1 MVFFLFSYQWFK
13 KQPIP
18 KDFQQNLLPTQ
29 HIVAIVSISRKTK
42 NQQNHNFHFQINQKT
57 V

>member
-13 KQPIP
+13 KQPTP